1 MELLDFSSHL
11 PVISAT
17 PEPNNKVDGRED
29 THQNVWFK
37 PSPSSDQGPSGAGSD
52 DASEY
57 AKEENLGDRTRREFA
72 YMCASCLTIVLSL
85 SGCMGNHVFVPY
97 PAKPNR

>member
-29 THQNVWFK
+29 IHQSVWF
-37 PSPSSDQGPSGAGSD
+37 GAGSD

-97 PAKPNR
+97 PATSNR